1 MAVEKK
7 FRILIYPGLHTRT
20 GAKFVELCNKFESDI
35 EILFN
40 DKVAN
45 GKSIINIMTM
55 AAPQNGEITIK
66 VNGVDEEIL
75 INELTDWHVE
85 AHKSKEDFDNSPDK
99 HELLKAF
106 EII

>member
-1 MAVEKK
+1 MCI
-7 FRILIYPGLHTRT
+7 RDR
-20 GAKFVELCNKFESDI
+20 
-35 EILFN
+35 
-40 DKVAN
+40 
-45 GKSIINIMTM
+45 
-55 AAPQNGEITIK
+55 IK

-85 AHKSKEDFDNSPDK
+85 AHRSKEDFDNSPDK

>member
-1 MAVEKK
+1 
-7 FRILIYPGLHTRT
+7 
-20 GAKFVELCNKFESDI
+20 
-35 EILFN
+35 
-40 DKVAN
+40 
-45 GKSIINIMTM
+45 M

-66 VNGVDEEIL
+66 VNGVDEELL

-85 AHKSKEDFDNSPDK
+85 AHKSKEDFDNSPNK

>member
-7 FRILIYPGLHTRT
+7 FRILIYPGLHTRP
-20 GAKFVELCNKFESDI
+20 GAKFVELCNKFERDI

-85 AHKSKEDFDNSPDK
+85 AHKSKEDFDNAPDK

>member
-1 MAVEKK
+1 
-7 FRILIYPGLHTRT
+7 
-20 GAKFVELCNKFESDI
+20 
-35 EILFN
+35 
-40 DKVAN
+40 
-45 GKSIINIMTM
+45 MTM

-85 AHKSKEDFDNSPDK
+85 AHRSKEDFDNSPDK